1 MIFAKLKNSST
12 YSPLIGHPVWE
23 EALSFLREVNEES
36 TLGITEM
43 RSDKMFLNVHTYQT
57 KPESDCRF
65 EGHHNMIDV
74 QFIIKGGEFTD
85 WHLKENLVADGAYDI
100 EKDFQYYKC
109 PSKLSGTRISL
120 QAGHFAIFFPEDGH
134 RPQINDGQNDSVLKA
149 VVKIHRELLY

>member
-1 MIFAKLKNSST
+1 MIFAKLKNPST

-74 QFIIKGGEFTD
+74 QFMIKGGEFTD